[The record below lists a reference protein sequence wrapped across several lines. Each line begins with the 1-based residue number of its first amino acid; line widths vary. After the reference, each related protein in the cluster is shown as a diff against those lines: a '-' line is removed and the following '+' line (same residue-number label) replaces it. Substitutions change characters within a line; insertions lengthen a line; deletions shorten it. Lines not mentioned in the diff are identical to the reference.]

1 MPTPMRVV
9 SLVTQKGG
17 SGKTTLCLNLAVA
30 AEQAGVRCLIV
41 DLDPQERP
49 RPGTRTA
56 RRRRRGSCAARRRPG
71 AGALGSARAGVR
83 PRSDRHAGPGRAGG
97 AAAAMRASDFCLVPC
112 RPTPA
117 DMKAQPTTAATV
129 RRLGKPM
136 AFVLTQ
142 TPPRGFRPR
151 EAGRAS
157 RCWARWPRCPWSRAS
172 GFQDAHGAGL
182 AITEFE
188 PHGKGADEIPPA
200 LALARGTL
208 EKTAHE
214 TPRKR
219 TSLDALLR
227 PPEPAAPRRRW
238 PRRSLAGPLQT
249 AGEAADRLSAVPVY
263 EQLRRLAFE
272 ERVKMHGC

>member
-41 DLDPQERP
+41 DLDPQGTAEAWYQDREAATP
-49 RPGTRTA
+49 RLVRGEAADLTRA
-56 RRRRRGSCAARRRPG
+56 L
-71 AGALGSARAGVR
+71 AGAKGQGFGLVLI
-83 PRSDRHAGPGRAGG
+83 DTPGRDEPAV
-97 AAAAMRASDFCLVPC
+97 AAAVRAADFCLVPC

-151 EAGRAS
+151 EAGLGLAVLGPVAPVPVVS
-157 RCWARWPRCPWSRAS
+157 RH

-188 PHGKGADEIPPA
+188 PDGKGAEEIRQ
-200 LALARGTL
+200 LWRWLEARL

-214 TPRKR
+214 H
-219 TSLDALLR
+219 
-227 PPEPAAPRRRW
+227 AA
-238 PRRSLAGPLQT
+238 
-249 AGEAADRLSAVPVY
+249 
-263 EQLRRLAFE
+263 
-272 ERVKMHGC
+272 